1 MSELKFSRKDN
12 EKHGTLS
19 ITITH
24 GVLPLKGNFEI
35 IENARTK
42 WNYRKAV
49 IQLTPDQCETI
60 EKWETQINEYLKN
73 QGVGPVKFLYGNRIY
88 PRTHYHKRDA
98 THGMRIRPS
107 GIWVN
112 YRNKPHLQYWLECKN

>member
-19 ITITH
+19 ITIRQ

-49 IQLTPDQCETI
+49 IQLTPDQCEAI
-60 EKWETQINEYLKN
+60 EKWETQINEYLKT
-73 QGVGPVKFLYGNRIY
+73 QCVGPVKFLYGNRIY
-88 PRTHYHKRDA
+88 PRTHYNKRDA
-98 THGMRIRPS
+98 RHGMRIRPS

-112 YRNKPHLQYWLECKN
+112 YENKPHLQYWLE

>member
-1 MSELKFSRKDN
+1 MSELKLSRKDN
-12 EKHGTLS
+12 KKYGTLS
-19 ITITH
+19 ITITQ

-49 IQLTPDQCETI
+49 IQLTPDQCEAI
-60 EKWETQINEYLKN
+60 EKWETQINEYLKT
-73 QGVGPVKFLYGNRIY
+73 QCVGPVIFLYGNRIY
-88 PRTHYHKRDA
+88 PRTNYNKRDA
-98 THGMRIRPS
+98 KHGMRIRPS

-112 YRNKPHLQYWLECKN
+112 YENKPHLQYWLE

>member
-12 EKHGTLS
+12 EKYGTLS
-19 ITITH
+19 ITITQ

-60 EKWETQINEYLKN
+60 EKWETQINEYLKKQN
-73 QGVGPVKFLYGNRIY
+73 VDPVKFLYGNRIY
-88 PRTHYHKRDA
+88 PRTHYNKRDA
-98 THGMRIRPS
+98 RHSMRIRAL

-112 YRNKPHLQYWLECKN
+112 YQNKPYLQYWLE

>member
-12 EKHGTLS
+12 EKYGTLS
-19 ITITH
+19 ITITQ
-24 GVLPLKGNFEI
+24 GVLPLKENFEI

-49 IQLTPDQCETI
+49 IQLTPYQCEAI

-73 QGVGPVKFLYGNRIY
+73 QNVGPVKFLYGNRIY
-88 PRTHYHKRDA
+88 PRTHYNKRDA
-98 THGMRIRPS
+98 RHGMRIRPS

-112 YRNKPHLQYWLECKN
+112 YENKAHLQYWLE